1 MKRSKLYDMFSTLWD
16 VSFWLLV
23 VYFWFYSVM
32 FQRVFI
38 PFTDILLTRSQSKRL
53 LIALILVC
61 SVINLWLGF
70 YQKIHKSNLFLISI
84 VSMPYGLYLLLEI
97 HRDHPKLV
105 YCLIGALFVALLVW
119 SYWAFI
125 NPIQQHRFRPIL
137 SIKLL
142 AHFSQLAQAT
152 FGMFSC
158 ILMAVTI
165 LVEAFG
171 FSVISRN
178 STINLLVGGPPNSW
192 PTHQE
197 LYEMLD
203 DENWDTYTIQQKV
216 DVLQVVVNYE
226 SSYLGHPEAITVTC
240 SRGDPT
246 RLGYYNHSKL
256 QIVLNEDH
264 LRHDPVTE
272 CVDTVLHEVY
282 HGYQNYL
289 CEVYETLDA
298 EYHSLL
304 GIREAEQYL
313 CEIERYA
320 TSKNDFESYY
330 YLSLEVR
337 AREYAKER
345 SHLYIN

>member
-1 MKRSKLYDMFSTLWD
+1 MKRSQLYDMFSTLWD
-16 VSFWLLV
+16 VSFWLLL
-23 VYFWFYSVM
+23 VYFWFHSFM

-38 PFTDILLTRSQSKRL
+38 PFTDILLTRSQSKML

-61 SVINLWLGF
+61 SIINLWLGF
-70 YQKIHKSNLFLISI
+70 YKKIHNSSLFLLSI

-97 HRDHPKLV
+97 HRDHPILV
-105 YCLIGALFVALLVW
+105 YCMIGAQFVALWVW

-125 NPIQQHRFRPIL
+125 IPIQQHKCRPIL
-137 SIKLL
+137 PIKLL
-142 AHFSQLAQAT
+142 AHFFQLAQAT
-152 FGMFSC
+152 LGLFSC

-165 LVEAFG
+165 LVEAFS

-178 STINLLVGGPPNSW
+178 SAINLLVGGSPNSW

-197 LYEMLD
+197 LYEMLAN
-203 DENWDTYTIQQKV
+203 ENWDTCTIQQKV

-226 SSYLGHPEAITVTC
+226 SSYLGLPEAITVTC
-240 SRGDPT
+240 SRGDPD

-264 LRHDPVTE
+264 LHHDSVIE
-272 CVDTVLHEVY
+272 CVDTALHEVY

-313 CEIERYA
+313 CDIERYA

-330 YLSLEVR
+330 FLSLEVH

-345 SHLYIN
+345 AHLYID